1 MSLMDFLVTSNTRKE
16 LLSLLWGQNE
26 EGSGYQLA
34 KLARSAYSAVHA
46 ELEAMKKEGLV
57 TSGQEGRSLLF
68 RKNNSY
74 YWSKELNALLGNP
87 KRLVEPAMVSDNEV
101 RLNLSKYGAPLG
113 VSGESKLD
121 LPLEETLVHALSLAR
136 RDATVARVLPVV
148 FAKNMDVLD
157 LPRLEFLARKK
168 KVLPVLGLFLDLTAI
183 LMKRP
188 KLRKKARQLMDRR
201 RKHAE
206 NFFVGKKL
214 NSFEKELAEKN
225 TPPVARDWHFLLNMG
240 MDSFESLFRKNFTEA

>member
-1 MSLMDFLVTSNTRKE
+1 MNFLVTSNTRKE

-34 KLARSAYSAVHA
+34 KLVGCAYSAVHA

-57 TSGQEGRSLLF
+57 TSSQKGRSVLF
-68 RKNNSY
+68 RKNDSY
-74 YWSKELNALLGNP
+74 PWSNELTTLLGNP
-87 KRLVEPAMVSDNEV
+87 KRLVEPTMDLSDDEI
-101 RLNLSKYGAPLG
+101 RLSLSKHGAPLG
-113 VSGESKLD
+113 VWGESKLD
-121 LPLEETLVHALSLAR
+121 LPVEETLVYALSLAR

-148 FAKNMDVLD
+148 FAKNRDALD

-168 KVLPVLGLFLDLTAI
+168 GVLPVLGMFLNLTAL
-183 LMKRP
+183 LMKDS

-201 RKHAE
+201 RKLTE
-206 NFFVGKKL
+206 NFFVGRKL
-214 NSFEKELAEKN
+214 NSFEKELADKN

-240 MDSFESLFRKNFTEA
+240 IDSFESLFRKN

>member
-16 LLSLLWGQNE
+16 LLSLLWGQKE

-34 KLARSAYSAVHA
+34 KLVGCAYSSVHA

-57 TSGQEGRSLLF
+57 TSSQKGHSLIF
-68 RKNNSY
+68 RKDDSY
-74 YWSKELNALLGNP
+74 PWRNELTTLLGNP
-87 KRLVEPAMVSDNEV
+87 KRLVEPNMELSDNEV
-101 RLNLSKYGAPLG
+101 RLNLSKHGAPLG
-113 VSGESKLD
+113 VRGVSNQD
-121 LPLEETLVHALSLAR
+121 LPLEETLVYALSLAR

-168 KVLPVLGLFLDLTAI
+168 GVLPVLGLFLDLTAL
-183 LMKRP
+183 LMKDP
-188 KLRKKARQLMDRR
+188 KLRKKARQFMDRR
-201 RKHAE
+201 RKRTE
-206 NFFVGKKL
+206 NFFVGRKL
-214 NSFEKELAEKN
+214 NSFEKELANKN

-240 MDSFESLFRKNFTEA
+240 MDSFESLFRKNFN